1 MTVTEQKKALRRE
14 LLALR
19 QAIPEPEKAAADKA
33 LCDCIAAHQAFLNAD
48 LLLVF
53 STVRGEPELRP
64 LYEHAL
70 ALGKALAFPVCVGQE
85 MTFHTVSALDVLC
98 PGRFGIL
105 TPPQDAPLA
114 HPTARTLCLMPG
126 LAAGKD
132 GSRLGYGGGF
142 YDRFLDTFGGIT
154 LFPIYERLVLSTL
167 PVEGTD
173 HRVAHLVTEKGEIP
187 LYG

>member
-19 QAIPEPEKAAADKA
+19 QAIPAAEKAAADRA
-33 LCDCIAAHQAFLNAD
+33 LCDRIAAHQAFLNAD

-53 STVRGEPELRP
+53 SAVRGEPELRP
-64 LYEHAL
+64 LYERAL

-85 MTFHTVSALDVLC
+85 MTFHTVRSPDALR

-114 HPTARTLCLMPG
+114 RSTARTLCILPG
-126 LAAGKD
+126 LAAGRD

-154 LFPIYERLVLSTL
+154 LFPIYKRLVLATL
-167 PVEGTD
+167 PVEKTD